1 MNRSLVPID
10 VSIIIVNWNSRE
22 FLAQCLGTIF
32 AMPRDLEFEIIVID
46 NASYDGSEQM
56 VRDRFPTVIFIQ
68 GRENLGF
75 ARANNAAAVHATGRN
90 LLFLNPD
97 TEVVGTAIERMVRFL
112 DARPNAGA
120 VGCKLLNTDGS
131 LQTSC
136 VQAFPTV
143 LNQVLDS
150 ALLQRTF
157 PRSSLWGTQAF
168 FDEHAAPAEVEAL
181 SGACLLVR
189 RETSLAVGHFTE
201 DYFMYAEDIDLC
213 FKLQKA
219 GHRNY
224 YLGDVCV
231 IHHGGQSS
239 GASSESQFGNVLMR
253 ESIAKFLR
261 RHRGADYAL
270 AYRIALAF
278 TALARLATLG
288 LARVLGLGLYKPK
301 LVNSGL
307 RKWSSVLRWTIGA
320 EAWVRN
326 PGARPS

>member
-1 MNRSLVPID
+1 MNRGPTHPD
-10 VSIIIVNWNSRE
+10 VSIIVVNWNSRE
-22 FLAQCLGTIF
+22 LLAQCLGTVF
-32 AMPRDLEFEIIVID
+32 TTPKDLAIEVIVID

-56 VRDRFPTVIFIQ
+56 VRERFPAVTFIQ
-68 GRENLGF
+68 GRQNLGF
-75 ARANNAAAVHATGRN
+75 ARANNVAADHATGRN

-112 DARPNAGA
+112 DATPDAGA

-136 VQAFPTV
+136 VQAFPTI

-150 ALLQRTF
+150 ELLRRMF
-157 PRSSLWGTQAF
+157 PRSSLWGIRAF
-168 FDEHAAPAEVEAL
+168 LDEPAAPAVVEAL
-181 SGACLLVR
+181 SGACVLVR
-189 RETSLAVGHFTE
+189 REAFLAIGHFTE

-219 GHRNY
+219 GLSNY

-239 GASSESQFGNVLMR
+239 GASPQSQFGNVLMR

-261 RHRGADYAL
+261 LHRGASYAA

-278 TALARLATLG
+278 TALARLFTLN
-288 LARVLGLGLYKPK
+288 LARVLGLGLYKPT
-301 LVNSGL
+301 LVDNGL
-307 RKWSSVLRWTIGA
+307 RKWRSVLRWAVGA
-320 EAWVRN
+320 EAWVRD